1 MLLPTLT
8 VALSPTIPML
18 SIDLVMLIP
27 MVLLQLL
34 CLPQVLEHFFQIT
47 KDLHKPR
54 IVSNQVVLSKKKTIE
69 EAIKDDR
76 PLQLQ
81 QLEYFL

>member
-8 VALSPTIPML
+8 AALSPTLPTL
-18 SIDLVMLIP
+18 SIDLVMLIS

-54 IVSNQVVLSKKKTIE
+54 IVSNQVVLIRKKKN
-69 EAIKDDR
+69 
-76 PLQLQ
+76 
-81 QLEYFL
+81 

>member
-1 MLLPTLT
+1 
-8 VALSPTIPML
+8 
-18 SIDLVMLIP
+18 MLIS

-54 IVSNQVVLSKKKTIE
+54 IVSNQVVLSKKK
-69 EAIKDDR
+69 
-76 PLQLQ
+76 QLKR
-81 QLEYFL
+81 QLKMTDHYSYSNWNISCNEGGKRKPTKNIFRRHGYRN

>member
-1 MLLPTLT
+1 
-8 VALSPTIPML
+8 
-18 SIDLVMLIP
+18 MLIS

-54 IVSNQVVLSKKKTIE
+54 IVSNQVVLS
-69 EAIKDDR
+69 R
-76 PLQLQ
+76 QLKMTDHYSYSNWNISCN
-81 QLEYFL
+81 EGGKRKPTKNIFRRHGYRN